1 MAAFS
6 TCNPMPSGEAVCI
19 AFNHL
24 TVICSSQQSRSDI
37 YPQLWPSEIDE
48 RIPTRLLQDPIS
60 SKPFQPSAQIPSTS
74 VEGTDNTPPTQRHTW
89 SCHMAT
95 GMRSPASSGC
105 PALPW
110 EPGVPLAGEA
120 WPPKPGGL
128 LRGELWCRACMDEAV
143 RPTAWDMPASSSACG
158 WVRVY
163 VLGCGVQDIGFN
175 ATLPAAQPGT
185 VKVPGAERL
194 AGQGRAAA
202 HVQPRCP

>member
-1 MAAFS
+1 MHS
-6 TCNPMPSGEAVCI
+6 TLTWRLQPLLALTDKAVSIGGLQHVQSQRRASGEAVCI

-60 SKPFQPSAQIPSTS
+60 SKPFQPSAQIPFTS

-89 SCHMAT
+89 SCHMAA

-120 WPPKPGGL
+120 
-128 LRGELWCRACMDEAV
+128 
-143 RPTAWDMPASSSACG
+143 
-158 WVRVY
+158 
-163 VLGCGVQDIGFN
+163 
-175 ATLPAAQPGT
+175 
-185 VKVPGAERL
+185 
-194 AGQGRAAA
+194 
-202 HVQPRCP
+202 